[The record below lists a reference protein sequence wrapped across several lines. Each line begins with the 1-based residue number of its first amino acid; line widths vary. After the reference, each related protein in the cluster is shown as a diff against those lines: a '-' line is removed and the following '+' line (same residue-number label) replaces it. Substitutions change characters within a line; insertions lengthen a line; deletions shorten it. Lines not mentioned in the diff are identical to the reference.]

1 MKTKEDFIVQI
12 RDEAQQI
19 KRKIENFSQNIID
32 QKTLLEF
39 YDKCLPEFY
48 RFMPYYCF
56 MLPFNHLSEQ
66 EMLEINQFG
75 LDKRDDIHSLYSGLY
90 RTNWDK
96 YFKNY

>member
-19 KRKIENFSQNIID
+19 KSKIEYFSQNIID

-48 RFMPYYCF
+48 RIMPYYCF

-66 EMLEINQFG
+66 DMLEINQFG
-75 LDKRDDIHSLYSGLY
+75 LDKRDEIHSLYNGLY
-90 RTNWDK
+90 RANWDK